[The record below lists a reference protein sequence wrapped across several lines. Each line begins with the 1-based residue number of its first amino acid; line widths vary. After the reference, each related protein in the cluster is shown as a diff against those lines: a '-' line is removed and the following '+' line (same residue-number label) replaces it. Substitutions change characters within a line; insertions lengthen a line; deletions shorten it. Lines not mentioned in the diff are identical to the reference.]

1 MVATPTK
8 KGIKLRPFEV
18 TIPTPDGEAVA
29 DRIKTDVPME
39 WDEDIHEWTLTPK
52 AEELIETTKARHMGL
67 LLPEQLLALR
77 ERLGLTQKAIGDLF
91 QLGAKSWTRWETGA
105 QRPSRSINLLLRAV
119 YNGWI
124 TPQQLGLLCAPQ
136 PDWSEQFRRNAVGG
150 QAAEPVVIDY
160 YRARAEHASTLGFIK
175 PLEVAVS

>member
-1 MVATPTK
+1 MVIPTPK
-8 KGIKLRPFEV
+8 KGTALRPFEV
-18 TIPTPDGEAVA
+18 TIPTPDGEAVV
-29 DRIKTDVPME
+29 DRIKIDVPME
-39 WDEDIHEWTLTPK
+39 WDEDIHDWTLSPE
-52 AEELIETTKARHMGL
+52 AEALIETTKARHMGL

-136 PDWSEQFRRNAVGG
+136 PDWSEQFRRNAAAG

-160 YRARAEHASTLGFIK
+160 YRARAEHAAASGFVN
-175 PLEVAVS
+175 PLQVAVS